1 MSTLPR
7 TALSLK
13 LGLCSI
19 VLTLAI
25 WGWIWTRPPGAF
37 HDQGG
42 MMISFTYFPLAL
54 LAWLVF
60 GLPAL
65 VLGLRGSPRTE
76 GPGRRANALGVWTS
90 VLALL
95 LAIGTLVTA

>member
-1 MSTLPR
+1 MSALPR
-7 TALSLK
+7 TAVSPI

-25 WGWIWTRPPGAF
+25 WGWIWTRPPGSF

-42 MMISFTYFPLAL
+42 MMISIIYFPLAL
-54 LAWLVF
+54 LGWLVF

-65 VLGLRGSPRTE
+65 ILGLRGTPSTD
-76 GPGRRANALGVWTS
+76 GSGRRKNALGVWAS
-90 VLALL
+90 ALALL
-95 LAIGTLVTA
+95 LAVGTLGTA

>member
-1 MSTLPR
+1 MKTSPR
-7 TALSLK
+7 MALSPT

-19 VLTLAI
+19 VLTLTI
-25 WGWIWTRPPGAF
+25 WGWIWTRPPGTF

-42 MMISFTYFPLAL
+42 MMISLIYFPLAL